1 MILAQ
6 LRGTAMT
13 ATTAPQV
20 EKPTIWQ
27 IDPAHTLVEF
37 AVKHMMFTTVK
48 GRFGG
53 VHGTIVDDAADPSRS
68 SVEVEI
74 DAASIDTREEKRDA
88 HLRSPDF
95 LDVESYP
102 TITFKSSRVEHA
114 GQDRLRVIG
123 DLTIHGN
130 TREVVLDT
138 TINGRGTNPFGLE
151 VAGFS
156 GETTINRR
164 DFGLNWNMALEAGGV
179 LVGDTVKILLEI
191 EAVKQ
196 S

>member
-1 MILAQ
+1 
-6 LRGTAMT
+6 MT
-13 ATTAPQV
+13 ASIAPQV
-20 EKPTIWQ
+20 ETPTIWQ
-27 IDPAHTLVEF
+27 IDPAHTLIEF

-53 VHGTIVDDAADPSRS
+53 VHGIIVEDAADPSRS

-95 LDVESYP
+95 LDVQTYP
-102 TITFKSSRVEHA
+102 TITFQSSRVERA

-123 DLTIHGN
+123 ELTIHGT

-138 TINGRGTNPFGLE
+138 TINGRGTTPFGLE
-151 VAGFS
+151 VAGFTA
-156 GETTINRR
+156 ETTINRR
-164 DFGLNWNMALEAGGV
+164 DFGLTWNVALETGGV
-179 LVGDTVKILLEI
+179 LVGDTVKILLEV

>member
-1 MILAQ
+1 
-6 LRGTAMT
+6 MT
-13 ATTAPQV
+13 ASIAPQV
-20 EKPTIWQ
+20 EKTTIWQ
-27 IDPAHTLVEF
+27 IDPAHTVIEF
-37 AVKHMMFTTVK
+37 AVKHMMFATVK

-53 VHGTIVDDAADPSRS
+53 VHGTIVEDTADPSRS

-95 LDVESYP
+95 LDVQSYP
-102 TITFKSSRVEHA
+102 TITFTSSRVEHA

-123 DLTIHGN
+123 DLTIHGT

-151 VAGFS
+151 VAGFTA
-156 GETTINRR
+156 ETTINRR
-164 DFGLNWNMALEAGGV
+164 DFGLTWNMALEAGGV
-179 LVGDTVKILLEI
+179 LVGDTVKVLLEV

>member
-1 MILAQ
+1 
-6 LRGTAMT
+6 MT
-13 ATTAPQV
+13 ASIAPQV
-20 EKPTIWQ
+20 ETPTIWQ

-37 AVKHMMFTTVK
+37 AVKHMMFATVK

-53 VHGTIVDDAADPSRS
+53 VRGTIVEDAADPSRS

-74 DAASIDTREEKRDA
+74 EAASIDTRDEKRDA

-114 GQDRLRVIG
+114 GRDRLRVVG
-123 DLTIHGN
+123 DLTIHGT

-138 TINGRGTNPFGLE
+138 TINGRGTTPFGQE
-151 VAGFS
+151 VAGFTA
-156 GETTINRR
+156 ETTINRR
-164 DFGLNWNMALEAGGV
+164 DFGLNWNVALEAGGV
-179 LVGDTVKILLEI
+179 LVGDTVKILLEV
-191 EAVKQ
+191 EALKQ

>member
-1 MILAQ
+1 
-6 LRGTAMT
+6 MT
-13 ATTAPQV
+13 ASIAPQV
-20 EKPTIWQ
+20 KTPTIWQ

-37 AVKHMMFTTVK
+37 AVKHMMFATVK

-53 VHGTIVDDAADPSRS
+53 VHGTIVEDAADPSRS

-74 DAASIDTREEKRDA
+74 DAASIDTRDERRDA

-114 GQDRLRVIG
+114 GRDRLRVIG
-123 DLTIHGN
+123 DLTIHG
-130 TREVVLDT
+130 TTHEVVLDT

-151 VAGFS
+151 VAGFTA
-156 GETTINRR
+156 ETTINRR
-164 DFGLNWNMALEAGGV
+164 DFGLTWNVALETGGV
-179 LVGDTVKILLEI
+179 LVGDTVKILLEV
-191 EAVKQ
+191 EALKQ

>member
-1 MILAQ
+1 
-6 LRGTAMT
+6 MT
-13 ATTAPQV
+13 ASIAPQV
-20 EKPTIWQ
+20 EKTTIWQ
-27 IDPAHTLVEF
+27 IDPAHTVVEF
-37 AVKHMMFTTVK
+37 AVKHMMFATVK
-48 GRFGG
+48 GRLGS

-95 LDVESYP
+95 LDVQNYP
-102 TITFKSSRVEHA
+102 TITFKSSRVERT

-123 DLTIHGN
+123 DLTIHGT

-151 VAGFS
+151 VAGFTA
-156 GETTINRR
+156 ETTINRR
-164 DFGLNWNMALEAGGV
+164 DFGLTWNMALETGGV
-179 LVGDTVKILLEI
+179 LVGDTVKILLEV

>member
-1 MILAQ
+1 
-6 LRGTAMT
+6 MT

-27 IDPAHTLVEF
+27 IDPAHSLVEF

-68 SVEVEI
+68 SVEVEL

-114 GQDRLRVIG
+114 GPDRLRVIG
-123 DLTIHGN
+123 DLTIHGT
-130 TREVVLDT
+130 TREVVLNT
-138 TINGRGTNPFGLE
+138 TINGQGTNPFGQE
-151 VAGFS
+151 VAGFT

>member
-1 MILAQ
+1 
-6 LRGTAMT
+6 MT

-27 IDPAHTLVEF
+27 IDPTHSLIEF

-53 VHGTIVDDAADPSRS
+53 VHGTIVDDPADPSRS
-68 SVEVEI
+68 SVEVEL

-95 LDVESYP
+95 LDVEGYP

-114 GQDRLRVIG
+114 GQDRLRVVG
-123 DLTIHGN
+123 DLTIHGT

-151 VAGFS
+151 VAGFTA
-156 GETTINRR
+156 ETTINRR
-164 DFGLNWNMALEAGGV
+164 DFGLTWNVALEAGGV
-179 LVGDTVKILLEI
+179 LVGDTVKILLEV

>member
-1 MILAQ
+1 
-6 LRGTAMT
+6 MT

-102 TITFKSSRVEHA
+102 TITFKSSRAEHA
-114 GQDRLRVIG
+114 GPDRLRVVG
-123 DLTIHGN
+123 DLTIHGT

-151 VAGFS
+151 VAGFT

-179 LVGDTVKILLEI
+179 LVGDTVKILIEI

>member
-1 MILAQ
+1 
-6 LRGTAMT
+6 MT
-13 ATTAPQV
+13 ASIAPQV

-27 IDPAHTLVEF
+27 IDPAHSLVEF
-37 AVKHMMFTTVK
+37 AVKHLMFATVK

-74 DAASIDTREEKRDA
+74 DAASIDTRDEKRDA
-88 HLRSPDF
+88 HLRSADF

-102 TITFKSSRVEHA
+102 TITFTSSRVEHA
-114 GQDRLRVIG
+114 GQGRLRVIG
-123 DLTIHGN
+123 DLTIHGT

-151 VAGFS
+151 VAGFTA
-156 GETTINRR
+156 ETTINRR
-164 DFGLNWNMALEAGGV
+164 DFGLNWNVALEAGGV
-179 LVGDTVKILLEI
+179 LVGDTVKILLEV
-191 EAVKQ
+191 EALKQ